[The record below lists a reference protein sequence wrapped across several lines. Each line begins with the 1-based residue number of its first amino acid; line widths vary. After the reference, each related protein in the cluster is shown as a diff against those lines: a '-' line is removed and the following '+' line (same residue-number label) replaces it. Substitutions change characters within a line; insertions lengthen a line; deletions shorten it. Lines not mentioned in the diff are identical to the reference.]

1 MGADRHAV
9 GGQVGVMAAAVDGE
23 TLVDVGV
30 PTYGEPAFLAE
41 TIASVVGQTFTAW
54 QLTISEN
61 GPGSDH
67 VRAIVERFLADP
79 RVRLVATGHNIGG
92 ARNAT
97 RAITAGSARYV
108 ALLHDDDRWEP
119 GFLERRVSFL
129 EAHPSCGLV
138 FSDCDF
144 IDGDGAVLYRIA
156 AELPPGLQPRTAF
169 FRSLYRRNFIGIPT
183 VLARRSAYDRVGAAY
198 NDKVLFYD
206 YDMWL
211 RIAASYDVGFLD
223 GCDAGYRV
231 HASQTTNRER
241 LHMGEHRLQLLEA
254 VDAYAPAGFSRL
266 ERRRARSGAFLQ
278 STLDAL
284 RSGERLAAVA
294 QLGRALLEYP
304 AAPVDPRMAVLVAGS
319 RRRGARQRQAWGD

>member
-1 MGADRHAV
+1 
-9 GGQVGVMAAAVDGE
+9 
-23 TLVDVGV
+23 
-30 PTYGEPAFLAE
+30 
-41 TIASVVGQTFTAW
+41 
-54 QLTISEN
+54 
-61 GPGSDH
+61 
-67 VRAIVERFLADP
+67 
-79 RVRLVATGHNIGG
+79 
-92 ARNAT
+92 
-97 RAITAGSARYV
+97 
-108 ALLHDDDRWEP
+108 
-119 GFLERRVSFL
+119 
-129 EAHPSCGLV
+129 V

-144 IDGDGAVLYRIA
+144 IDGDGALLYRIA

-169 FRSLYRRNFIGIPT
+169 FRSLYRRNFISIPS

-284 RSGERLAAVA
+284 MSGERLAAVA
-294 QLGRALLEYP
+294 QLGRALREYP
-304 AAPVDPRMAVLVAGS
+304 AAPIDPRIAVLVIGS
-319 RRRGARQRQAWGD
+319 RRRGARQRQAWGH